1 MTAMRPRLL
10 LLLLLPLGAI
20 PAPAADT
27 FDEAVKRASGS
38 YQQQIQQATQDLLR
52 TRERLNAEKA
62 PLINARKAAE
72 ERLLAAE
79 REVLRLE
86 AQDQTAAERR
96 RKMLKDQDGLRK
108 TTNYLNSLSRDTLKA
123 FADGL
128 APGENQAL
136 DAQLQA
142 LQQALDDAAGGTTAK
157 PAGEVLGFLADWT
170 QRAAG
175 GYAVPGKA
183 VLSGD
188 NQVRQGTLA
197 FVGPEAFFL
206 PADGGPGAVLR
217 RQGGATYPTAYPLP
231 AWTRPDAEAF
241 FHGQAGHFPADA
253 SRGKALHLQET
264 RGSVLSHIR
273 SGGVVA
279 YVILATGLLALL
291 LIMQK
296 LYDLAQMKLDRP
308 QKVQALLDAVAAGD
322 LAGAERQL
330 AGLHRTT
337 HELFAAGLRQRHQ
350 PKALLE
356 EQLSSLLHRQQMH
369 FERRLSLLAVIA
381 TAAPLMGLLGTVS
394 GMVKTFALMTVFGSG
409 NAMKLSA
416 GISEVLVATELGLMV
431 AIPALVVHGFL
442 SHRIRKNLSLL
453 EHYAMEFVIALD
465 QSRAGTPPAAQPAG
479 HEGAR

>member
-1 MTAMRPRLL
+1 
-10 LLLLLPLGAI
+10 
-20 PAPAADT
+20 
-27 FDEAVKRASGS
+27 V
-38 YQQQIQQATQDLLR
+38 QR
-52 TRERLNAEKA
+52 T
-62 PLINARKAAE
+62 
-72 ERLLAAE
+72 
-79 REVLRLE
+79 
-86 AQDQTAAERR
+86 T
-96 RKMLKDQDGLRK
+96 
-108 TTNYLNSLSRDTLKA
+108 
-123 FADGL
+123 
-128 APGENQAL
+128 
-136 DAQLQA
+136 
-142 LQQALDDAAGGTTAK
+142 
-157 PAGEVLGFLADWT
+157 
-170 QRAAG
+170 G
-175 GYAVPGKA
+175 GYSVPGKA
-183 VLSGD
+183 VLAGD
-188 NQVRQGTLA
+188 NRVLPGTLA

-206 PADGGPGAVLR
+206 SDAGGPGAVLR
-217 RQGGATYPTAYPLP
+217 RQSGATYPAAYALP
-231 AWTRPDAEAF
+231 AWSRADAEAF
-241 FHGQAGHFPADA
+241 FRGQAGHFEADA

-264 RGSVLSHIR
+264 KGSVLSHIR

-279 YVILATGLLALL
+279 YIILATGLLALL
-291 LIMQK
+291 LIVQK

-308 QKVQALLDAVAAGD
+308 DKVQALLDAVAAGN
-322 LAGAERQL
+322 LAEADRKL

-337 HELFAAGLRQRHQ
+337 HEIFAAGLRYRDR

-356 EQLSSLLHRQQMH
+356 EQLQSLLHRQQMH

-465 QSRAGTPPAAQPAG
+465 QSRAGPPPASAQPAG